1 MLDILKESDGE
12 KKSVALVFG
21 NLQAIVFDEAD
32 RIAVNADMAGQVD
45 EINSILKCL
54 RVNDNS
60 VSKGGD
66 VVFSLVSATLP
77 DKAKEMCV
85 KWVPRL
91 RVVVRVDS
99 VMVSDERLANKTCKG
114 NANDDGEECAK
125 EEEQDKMTVR
135 NSAQNL
141 DLSSIP
147 SNIVQTLNVCST
159 HKKPRKLILTLQRIY
174 AKEDEGKGR
183 FTVNNRLT
191 IVFFGQ
197 IKTLKY
203 VSKLLV
209 KEGLR
214 CVELYGNLNQVERE
228 RRLLEFKSGKIPIFL
243 ATDIAARGIH
253 IHNVHYVVNYDFPSS
268 LDQYVHRCGRAGRKE
283 ALSGEISQ
291 YPPTV
296 YSFFTRE
303 FSAMAG
309 SVVDLLKACHAWI
322 DPNLFAL
329 TDENTASAKR
339 LT

>member
-1 MLDILKESDGE
+1 
-12 KKSVALVFG
+12 
-21 NLQAIVFDEAD
+21 
-32 RIAVNADMAGQVD
+32 
-45 EINSILKCL
+45 
-54 RVNDNS
+54 
-60 VSKGGD
+60 
-66 VVFSLVSATLP
+66 
-77 DKAKEMCV
+77 
-85 KWVPRL
+85 
-91 RVVVRVDS
+91 
-99 VMVSDERLANKTCKG
+99 MVSDKQLANKTCKG
-114 NANDDGEECAK
+114 NANENGKERAN
-125 EEEQDKMTVR
+125 EEEQDGMTVR

-141 DLSSIP
+141 DLSSMP
-147 SNIVQTLNVCST
+147 LNIVQTLNVCST
-159 HKKPRKLILTLQRIY
+159 HKKPKKLILTLQRIY
-174 AKEDEGKGR
+174 AKKDKGKGQ
-183 FTVNNRLT
+183 FTVNNKLT
-191 IVFFGQ
+191 IVFLGQ

-228 RRLLEFKSGKIPIFL
+228 RRLLEFKSGKIPILL

-253 IHNVHYVVNYDFPSS
+253 INNVHYVVNYDFPSS
-268 LDQYVHRCGRAGRKE
+268 LDQYFHRCGRAGRKE
-283 ALSGEISQ
+283 VLSGEISQ